1 MKNAIKREPCKLVC
15 RWPSISILCNRKAII
30 TALLAL
36 VAMAGQ
42 AQETVWN
49 NVVAGYNN
57 TQRTLSVT
65 KVDFWADRTE
75 VAIHIDFVA
84 GRWIRIA
91 KDTYLEA
98 DGKQYPVKD
107 ATVIQLGEQY
117 TMPTALL
124 DIVLTFAPVPHD
136 VQQIDLIEPGGWMVC
151 NLRSSDR
158 LPDGITDTYWRS
170 EATGNWLIGFSP
182 RHVIYNNKVWDIVSQ
197 TEKNDAYTLTL
208 DGGETVK
215 VGKMKKGLRAITI
228 GKGKP
233 ITCSPIT
240 TAALPG
246 YPTKDTRKGFVDNG
260 YRMGDSVNIIGWLKD
275 MPEQEWKKGREF
287 EVAFENIFSDEQESS
302 FAKMDS
308 LGRFTLKMPILNT
321 SQVFLDWGR
330 TTKST
335 VLEPGKTY
343 FFLCDFMTGQTLW
356 MGDDVRLQNEL
367 LAHPHDRSYDRIGHN
382 EEGSVSAMQFKAR
395 TDSTRAASMMKLQ
408 ETLNQHPQL
417 SQRYTDYL
425 TGYYQTAQG
434 ESMMQARFSIPGWEL
449 PQAYLDYVGKE
460 LWKKACKPYTLYRD
474 FSTFMRDYLDHLR
487 DSQQGD
493 WVELFR
499 TTALRLDQQ
508 GVVTLTDDEREAMNQ
523 YVTMNKQLAIDIKNN
538 ITQQERD
545 SIINA
550 FNNSA
555 TITKLTALIKRLGQP
570 MQDEMNLAGYRQSL
584 TIADSVGCDRTLRDI
599 YLARQFYR
607 AIDQSREP
615 IPDAAVRMM
624 DQEVHLPS
632 AKAAVMTLQN
642 KYLDI
647 QQRDI
652 TKSGNLKTNEDVAN
666 MSDGEQIL
674 RKLIEPYR
682 GRLILLDIWGT
693 WCGPCKEALSHSQE
707 EYERL
712 KDYDLV
718 YLYLANRS
726 NDEAWKN
733 VIKEYNI
740 TGENVVHYNLPAD
753 QQSAVEHFLQVH
765 AFPTYK
771 LIDRDGKVLDVNADP
786 RDLERLAKLLEQM
799 K

>member
-1 MKNAIKREPCKLVC
+1 MNKK
-15 RWPSISILCNRKAII
+15 SII
-30 TALLAL
+30 TALLAF

-57 TQRTLSVT
+57 TQRTVSVT
-65 KVDFWADRTE
+65 KVDFQADRTD
-75 VAIHIDFVA
+75 VVIHIDYVA
-84 GRWIRIA
+84 GQWIRIA

-98 DGKQYPVKD
+98 DGKQ
-107 ATVIQLGEQY
+107 
-117 TMPTALL
+117 MN
-124 DIVLTFAPVPHD
+124 
-136 VQQIDLIEPGGWMVC
+136 LIEPGGWMVC

-158 LPDGITDTYWRS
+158 LPDGITDTYWRNS
-170 EATGNWLIGFSP
+170 TTGDWLIGFSS
-182 RHVIYNNKVWDIVSQ
+182 RHVIYDNKVWDIVSQ
-197 TEKNDAYTLTL
+197 TEKNDAYMLTL
-208 DGGETVK
+208 DGGETIK
-215 VGKMKKGLRAITI
+215 VDKMKKGLRAITI
-228 GKGKP
+228 GKGKS
-233 ITCSPIT
+233 IACSPIT
-240 TAALPG
+240 TAALSD

-260 YRMGDSVNIIGWLKD
+260 YRMGDSVTIIGWLKD
-275 MPEQEWKKGREF
+275 MPEPAWKKGREF
-287 EVAFENIFSDEQESS
+287 DVAFENIFADKQESS

-343 FFLCDFMTGQTLW
+343 FFLYDFMTGQTLW

-367 LAHPHDRSYDRIGHN
+367 LAHPHDWSNDRIERN
-382 EEGSVSAMQFKAR
+382 EEGTVSAMQFKAR
-395 TDSTRAASMMKLQ
+395 TDSTRATSMAKLHTCQ
-408 ETLNQHPQL
+408 AQHPNL
-417 SQRYTDYL
+417 SQRYIDYL
-425 TGYYQTAQG
+425 TGYYQTSQG
-434 ESMMQARFSIPGWEL
+434 ESMMQARFSMPGYEL
-449 PQAYLDYVGKE
+449 PQDYMDYVGGE
-460 LWKKACKPYTLYRD
+460 LWQKACKPYTLYRD
-474 FSTFMRDYLDHLR
+474 FGTFMRDYLDHLR
-487 DSQQGD
+487 DQQQGD
-493 WVELFR
+493 WGELFR
-499 TTALRLDQQ
+499 STALRLDQQ
-508 GVVTLTDDEREAMNQ
+508 GVVTLTDDERTAMNQ
-523 YVTMNKQLAIDIKNN
+523 YVAMHKQLEIDVRRDD

-550 FNNSA
+550 FNNSE
-555 TITKLTALIKRLGQP
+555 TITKLSALIKRLGQP
-570 MQDEMNLAGYRQSL
+570 LQEEMNLASYRQSL
-584 TIADSVGCDRTLRDI
+584 AIVDSVGCDLTLRDI

-607 AIDQSREP
+607 AIDQQREP
-615 IPDAAVRMM
+615 IPDAAVKMM
-624 DQEVHLPS
+624 EQEVQLPS
-632 AKAAVMTLQN
+632 AKAAVMALQN
-642 KYLDI
+642 KYLEL

-652 TKSGNLKTNEDVAN
+652 TKSGNLKSSDDVAN

-693 WCGPCKEALSHSQE
+693 WCGPCKAALSHSQE

-712 KDYDLV
+712 KDYNLV

-726 NDEAWKN
+726 SDEAWKN
-733 VIKEYNI
+733 VIKEYNV

-765 AFPTYK
+765 GWPTYK

-786 RDLERLAKLLEQM
+786 RNLESLARLLEQM